1 MFQWN
6 TDSLKTAQKFS
17 IHIRF
22 IYIANIYIRKSL
34 KIFKEFIKKF
44 ICMHICYFIHV
55 SSKTQL

>member
-22 IYIANIYIRKSL
+22 IYIANIYK
-34 KIFKEFIKKF
+34 KIFKDF
-44 ICMHICYFIHV
+44 
-55 SSKTQL
+55 